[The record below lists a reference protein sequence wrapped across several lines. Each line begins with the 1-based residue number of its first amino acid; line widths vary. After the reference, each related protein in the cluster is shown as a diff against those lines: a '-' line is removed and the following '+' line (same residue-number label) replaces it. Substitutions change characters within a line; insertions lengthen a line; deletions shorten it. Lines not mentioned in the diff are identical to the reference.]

1 MTDSKE
7 KEMKIRK
14 QFPFPQR
21 QKIKT
26 VTDLTKEVQELH
38 TKTTKY

>member
-7 KEMKIRK
+7 NEMKIRK
-14 QFPFPQR
+14 QFPFPRHQN
-21 QKIKT
+21 IKT
-26 VTDLTKEVQELH
+26 VTDLTKEVQELY